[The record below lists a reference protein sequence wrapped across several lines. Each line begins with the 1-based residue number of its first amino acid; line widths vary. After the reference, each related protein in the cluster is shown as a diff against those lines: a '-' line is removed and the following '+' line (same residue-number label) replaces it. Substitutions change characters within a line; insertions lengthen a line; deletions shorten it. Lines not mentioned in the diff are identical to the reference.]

1 MIVKSDVVKSLEAG
15 TLKEAVAVAKPGT
28 CHVSIALAR
37 FEKAYHEERKN
48 ADVESDNFKDLTTL
62 LVLLKGVHLYQSSAS
77 KLEKVK
83 KLARSLRE
91 HTSSSDIVKSATK
104 EILEGLDLFDLDYY
118 AHTSAHSCVCDKN
131 MKSPCKAECPAHVNA
146 SAYIGLASEGDFDG
160 AVKMVRKDNPFVTAC
175 ALVCEHPCENHCR
188 RKGIDDAVNIRL
200 VKKLAVDNCHA
211 DVVSTPARGKET
223 GKKVAIIGAG
233 PCGLTCAYYLAI
245 LGHNVD
251 VYESRAKMGGM
262 LRYGIPRYRFPRE
275 RLDED
280 INAILGVG
288 GINVELNC
296 DVDDAKFNEIKNSH
310 DATFVA
316 IGAHTG
322 KGLRIENADAKG
334 VMSAVEILRAIGDDE
349 YPDFTGKKVGVVGGG
364 NVAMDCCRSSVR
376 CNADEVYVFY
386 RRRQEDMPANA
397 VEIEGA
403 IEEGVKVLS
412 LQAPVGLKV
421 DAEGN
426 LTAMRTQPQKVIPVP
441 GGRPKPE
448 PDTDKGEV
456 ETPIDILLL
465 AVGQDIVCK
474 PFEDAGMKTEWKAFK
489 ANEFLEAEDM
499 PGVWVGGDC
508 QTSPASAI
516 MAIGAGKVA
525 AYNIDFALTGEDHT
539 VDPGVEAKESYH
551 RYLEAAPREEVHE
564 RDAEARIHDF
574 EYIELDVDPHTG
586 MRECGRCM
594 HCDLCGWGSEFCV
607 PLGDG
612 EVYATD
618 VLTEEQL

>member
-1 MIVKSDVVKSLEAG
+1 MIVKADVAKSLEAEN
-15 TLKEAVAVAKPGT
+15 LKSAVAVAKEGT
-28 CHVSIALAR
+28 CQVSIALAR
-37 FEKAYHEERKN
+37 FEKAYHEERKT
-48 ADVESDNFKDLTTL
+48 ADLESDNFKNLTTL
-62 LVLLKGVHLYQSSAS
+62 LDLLKKVHLFQSSTKNVDKIKEIATDLN
-77 KLEKVK
+77 K
-83 KLARSLRE
+83 
-91 HTSSSDIVKSATK
+91 HTSSSEVVKSATK
-104 EILEGLDLFDLDYY
+104 EILESLELFDLDYY
-118 AHTSAHSCVCDKN
+118 AHSAAHSCACDKN

-188 RKGIDDAVNIRL
+188 RQGIDDAVNIRL
-200 VKKLAVDNCHA
+200 VKKLSVDNCHA
-211 DVVSTPARGKET
+211 DVVSTPKRGPET
-223 GKKVAIIGAG
+223 GKKIAVIGAG

-245 LGHNVD
+245 MGHNVD
-251 VYESRAKMGGM
+251 VYESRSKMGGM
-262 LRYGIPRYRFPRE
+262 LRYGIPKYRFPRE

-280 INAILGVG
+280 INAVLGVG
-288 GINVELNC
+288 GISVEMNC
-296 DVDDAKFNEIKNSH
+296 YVDDNKFKEIKNSH

-334 VMSAVEILRAIGDDE
+334 VMSAVEILRAIGDDD
-349 YPDFTGKKVGVVGGG
+349 YPDFTGKKIGVVGGG

-376 CNADEVYVFY
+376 CNADDVYVFY
-386 RRRQEDMPANA
+386 RRRQEDMPANS

-412 LQAPVGLKV
+412 LQAPVGLDV
-421 DAEGN
+421 DKEGN
-426 LTAMRTQPQKVIPVP
+426 LTAMRTQPQRVVPVP

-448 PDTDKGEV
+448 PDTDKEEV
-456 ETPIDILLL
+456 VTPIDILLL

-499 PGVWVGGDC
+499 EGVWVGGDC

-525 AYNIDFALTGEDHT
+525 AQNIDYSLGFNHKI
-539 VDPGVEAKESYH
+539 DPGVEAKESYH
-551 RYLEAAPREEVHE
+551 RYMEAVPREEVHE
-564 RDAEARIHDF
+564 RPAEERKHDF

-594 HCDLCGWGSEFCV
+594 HCDLCGWDSEFCV
-607 PLGDG
+607 PLGEG
-612 EVYATD
+612 EVKATVVD
-618 VLTEEQL
+618 

>member
-1 MIVKSDVVKSLEAG
+1 MIVKADVAKSLEAG
-15 TLKEAVAVAKPGT
+15 NLKEAVALAKPGT

-37 FEKAYHEERKN
+37 FEKAYHQERKG
-48 ADVESDNFKDLTTL
+48 ADAESDNFKDLTTL
-62 LVLLKGVHLYQSSAS
+62 LGLLKNVHLYMSSTKNVEKIKEIATKLSRDEAS
-77 KLEKVK
+77 SE
-83 KLARSLRE
+83 
-91 HTSSSDIVKSATK
+91 IVVSATK
-104 EILEGLDLFDLDYY
+104 EILESLELFDLDYY
-118 AHTSAHSCVCDKN
+118 AHAAAHSCACDKN

-146 SAYIGLASEGDFDG
+146 SAYIGLASEGNYDA

-175 ALVCEHPCENHCR
+175 ALVCMHPCENHCR
-188 RKGIDDAVNIRL
+188 RKGIDDSVNIRL
-200 VKKLAVDNCHA
+200 VKKLSVDNCHA
-211 DVVSTPARGKET
+211 DVVSTPKRGPET
-223 GKKVAIIGAG
+223 GKKIAVIGGG

-245 LGHNVD
+245 MGHDVD
-251 VYESRAKMGGM
+251 VYESRSKMGGM
-262 LRYGIPRYRFPRE
+262 LRYGIPKYRFPRE

-296 DVDDAKFNEIKNSH
+296 YVDDAKFKQIKDSH

-334 VMSAVEILRAIGDDE
+334 VMSAVEILRAIGDDD

-386 RRRQEDMPANA
+386 RRRIDDMPADP
-397 VEIEGA
+397 VEIHGA
-403 IEEGVKVLS
+403 IEEGVHMLA
-412 LQAPVGLKV
+412 LQSPVGLNV
-421 DAEGN
+421 DDEGH
-426 LTAMRTQPQKVIPVP
+426 LTAMRTQPQKVVPVP

-448 PDTDKGEV
+448 PDTEKEEV
-456 ETPIDILLL
+456 VTPIDILLL
-465 AVGQDIVCK
+465 AVGQDIVCQ
-474 PFEDAGMKTEWKAFK
+474 PFEEAGMKTQWKAFK

-499 PGVWVGGDC
+499 EGVWVGGDC

-525 AYNIDFALTGEDHT
+525 AYNIDFALTGEDHLI
-539 VDPGVEAKESYH
+539 DPGVEAKESYH
-551 RYLEAAPREEVHE
+551 RYMEAAPREEIHE
-564 RDAEARIHDF
+564 RPAEERKHDF
-574 EYIELDVDPHTG
+574 DYIELDIDPHNG

-594 HCDLCGWGSEFCV
+594 HCDLCGWDSEFCV
-607 PLGDG
+607 PRTED
-612 EVYATD
+612 EKSATAID
-618 VLTEEQL
+618 